1 MCQFQIK
8 VHTTVLVSWKFQVKL
23 NVQIKY
29 RQVDYVLQLKLFFLN
44 SWCNIAKYK
53 KKTNHKWPIE
63 LKR

>member
-29 RQVDYVLQLKLFFLN
+29 RQVDYVLQLKWFFKQLMQR
-44 SWCNIAKYK
+44 CQI
-53 KKTNHKWPIE
+53 
-63 LKR
+63 

>member
-29 RQVDYVLQLKLFFLN
+29 RQVDYVLQLKFFFLTADATLP
-44 SWCNIAKYK
+44 NIK
-53 KKTNHKWPIE
+53 KNHKWPIE
-63 LKR
+63 LKS